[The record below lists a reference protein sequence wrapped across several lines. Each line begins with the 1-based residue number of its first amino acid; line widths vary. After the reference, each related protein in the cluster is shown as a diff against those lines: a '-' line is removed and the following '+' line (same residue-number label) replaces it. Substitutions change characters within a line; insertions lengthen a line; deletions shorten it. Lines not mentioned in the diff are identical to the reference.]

1 MRLGGRVNQPQ
12 GDRQELDD
20 AILSLPLRLGGLGVL
35 SHLSVAPHAL
45 AASNEAA
52 DRHIDAFMNIQFSQ
66 QDIPPAAVKS
76 EHERCQAMWERTQT
90 SLIGTLDDTER
101 KLLTEAASPLGWK
114 WLNTIPFYQPLYLT
128 DFEVSTALNY
138 RTLACSPLTTCSWCS
153 RPNSLGHDEL
163 CMTRPRQT
171 VARHESLARIIHSTL
186 KTIDPT
192 AEHEPHSFEG
202 RRRNDIRLRG
212 PFRGT
217 IDYDI
222 KVYTLLAANAT
233 NTTTRAPENVSL
245 PAHITQQSL
254 KYLDGVGR
262 HATHVRPLT
271 NGRFIPLVFSAGGL
285 MAKDTASELE
295 IWRKEMGA
303 TKFTRMITLLSMAL
317 LKAKGRSFDIARSG
331 RQEGAPEGLNGEFD
345 AFADLG
351 GEFDIM
357 EERGSDFGP
366 S

>member
-1 MRLGGRVNQPQ
+1 
-12 GDRQELDD
+12 
-20 AILSLPLRLGGLGVL
+20 
-35 SHLSVAPHAL
+35 
-45 AASNEAA
+45 
-52 DRHIDAFMNIQFSQ
+52 
-66 QDIPPAAVKS
+66 
-76 EHERCQAMWERTQT
+76 MWETTQT
-90 SLIGTLDDTER
+90 NLIDTLDDTER
-101 KLLTEAASPLGWK
+101 KLLAEGAPPLGRK
-114 WLNTIPFYQPLYLT
+114 WLNMIHFYPLLCLT

-138 RTLACSPLTTCSWCS
+138 RTLACSPLTTCSWYS
-153 RPNSLGHDEL
+153 GPNSLGHDEL

-171 VARHESLARIIHSTL
+171 VARHYSLARIIHSTL

-222 KVYTLLAANAT
+222 KVYTLLASHATKTITRTPANV
-233 NTTTRAPENVSL
+233 PL
-245 PAHITQQSL
+245 PSHITQQSL
-254 KYLDGVGR
+254 KYLDRVSR
-262 HATHVRPLT
+262 HAVHVRPLT

-317 LKAKGRSFDIARSG
+317 LKGGK
-331 RQEGAPEGLNGEFD
+331 QELRYGK
-345 AFADLG
+345 
-351 GEFDIM
+351 I
-357 EERGSDFGP
+357 R
-366 S
+366 